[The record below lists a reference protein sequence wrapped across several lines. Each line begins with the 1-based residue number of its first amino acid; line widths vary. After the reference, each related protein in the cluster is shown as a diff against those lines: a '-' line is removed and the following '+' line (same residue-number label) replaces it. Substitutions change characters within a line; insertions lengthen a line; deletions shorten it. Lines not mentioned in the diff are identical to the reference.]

1 MITYL
6 EDARKLAG
14 LTQQQLADAAGVNRM
29 TVHNIEG
36 GRQPKPETAA
46 ALVEAIITLTDGPA
60 LLDPELLHRGRI
72 RSSPEAIRSFF
83 LIGQLLDYLPLREP
97 RDKFWSVLDD
107 GLGAGASA
115 MTLRRQLASLHDRLF
130 VDDTASDPM
139 PWIAELTTPI
149 LTYLPP
155 TDALADA
162 MLGGGHFRNC
172 HIAARWLDSLA
183 TATWDLWLY
192 TNPDAL
198 PR

>member
-46 ALVEAIITLTDGPA
+46 ALVDAITTLGDGPA
-60 LLDPELLHRGRI
+60 LLDPDLLHRGRI

-83 LIGQLLDYLPLREP
+83 LIGQLLGYLPLHQP

-107 GLGAGASA
+107 GLGDEASA
-115 MTLRRQLASLHDRLF
+115 MVLRRQLASLYNRLF
-130 VDDTASDPM
+130 VDGDDDPM
-139 PWIAELTTPI
+139 PWIVDLAVPI

-155 TDALADA
+155 TNAVAEA
-162 MLGGGHFRNC
+162 MLGGGHFRNRT
-172 HIAARWLDSLA
+172 IAARWLDSLA
-183 TATWDLWLY
+183 SATWDLWLY

-198 PR
+198 PQ